1 MHCFKAVFMNLPFS
15 RLVLVCSLLAVLV
28 ACSQDNEAPE
38 PTHQDAHIVKT
49 YEVIAESSY
58 LRRQF
63 VGEIMAKS
71 TVELSFQVP
80 GRLLDIPVE
89 QGDVVAEGTLL
100 AVLDDSDYRLAVRN
114 AQADL
119 NLARADVLRK
129 RNLVERGAVSEIE
142 REVAEA
148 NYEQAQ
154 VQLDSAE
161 QDLARTRLYAPYD
174 AMVAQ
179 RLVDPQTMVAPEVP
193 VLMLQNMSELRVRT
207 QVPETFFERL
217 VRDFSAEN
225 GHDARLTGRFEA
237 SLLSTPTERYP
248 LVYREHVS
256 QAVASTQTYQ
266 VEFAFANY
274 EMGETPLIALPGMV
288 ANVSIQIPTT
298 TDSSALRIPI
308 GALKSV
314 NEDEFYVYVLNE
326 ALDRVHE
333 VPVTLSHLSADS
345 AHIKDGLE
353 GGEIIVAA
361 GAHHLEDGDDVK
373 TMDEAL

>member
-1 MHCFKAVFMNLPFS
+1 MNLTFCRP
-15 RLVLVCSLLAVLV
+15 VLACSLLSALL
-28 ACSQDNEAPE
+28 ACSQGNEDPE
-38 PTHQDAHIVKT
+38 PTQQEAHIVKI
-49 YEVIAESSY
+49 YEVVAEAPY
-58 LRRQF
+58 LTRQF
-63 VGEIMAKS
+63 VGEIVAKS
-71 TVELSFQVP
+71 TVELSFQVA
-80 GRLLDIPVE
+80 GRLLEVPVD
-89 QGDVVAEGTLL
+89 QGDMVPKGTLL
-100 AVLDDSDYRLAVRN
+100 AVMDDSDYRLAVRN

-161 QDLARTRLYAPYD
+161 QDLERTRLHAPYD
-174 AMVAQ
+174 AMVA
-179 RLVDPQTMVAPEVP
+179 RRMVDPQTMVAPEVP
-193 VLMLQNMSELRVRT
+193 ILMLQDMSELRVRT

-217 VRDFSAEN
+217 VRDFSADN
-225 GHDARLTGRFEA
+225 GQDARLTGRFEA
-237 SLLSTPTERYP
+237 SLLSTPTKSYP
-248 LVYREHVS
+248 LIYREHVS

-274 EMGETPLIALPGMV
+274 QMGQAPLIALPGMV

-298 TDSSALRIPI
+298 TDSSTIRIPI

-314 NEDEFYVYVLNE
+314 NEDEFYVYVINE
-326 ALDRVHE
+326 AMDRVRE
-333 VPVTLSHLSADS
+333 VPVSLSHLSADS
-345 AHIKDGLE
+345 AHIENGLQ

-361 GAHHLEDGDDVK
+361 GAHHLEDGDKVK
-373 TMDEAL
+373 PMDEAL